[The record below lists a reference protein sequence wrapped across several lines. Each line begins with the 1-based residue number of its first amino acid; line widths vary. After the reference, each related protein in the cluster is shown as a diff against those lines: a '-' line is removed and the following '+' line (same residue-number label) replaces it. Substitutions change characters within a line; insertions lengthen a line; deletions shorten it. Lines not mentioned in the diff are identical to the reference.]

1 MAAVE
6 YDKVSKSYGN
16 VRVMEAIDLLV
27 ADRRFVVL
35 LGPSGCG
42 KTTLLRMTA
51 GLETIGAGEI
61 RIGGRRVNDVHP
73 RDRDIAMVFQNYAL
87 YPTMKV
93 FDNIAFSLQVKKAP
107 KAEIEQKVRW
117 AAELLGLTD
126 YLDRYPRALSGGQ
139 RQRVAMGRALVR
151 DPKVFLFDE
160 PLSNLDAKLRG
171 QMRYEIRRIHDRLE
185 TTTVYVTHDQIEAMT
200 MADEIVVMRSGK
212 IEQIGSPD
220 EIYQRPANVFVADFI
235 GSPPMNFLKG
245 QVESSGDRPAFR
257 FKSLSLPLP
266 KASGLAPGRPLVYGL
281 RPVDLVL
288 APQGEL
294 KGEMVLS
301 ENAGSETMI
310 HLGVE
315 GDDLRAV
322 VPGRPHIERG
332 ATIAFSVAPVEGA
345 SLRSRERA
353 ADRMSEARLHSR
365 SSALIDDIV
374 AGRWVNPETGKA
386 RLGALRDDRHRR
398 RSGRGGGGPGR
409 RASPRQ
415 AACRRL
421 RRADARGD
429 GRAGRSG
436 ARLDRDGR
444 KRRAR
449 RAACRRGAC
458 REAARADA
466 PRRRARRGRLRHD
479 QRPLQIRDRHGRPAL
494 LRVRDG
500 AVDER
505 LHLDHRLHHARL
517 RAESLQAGAG
527 AEGRLHRPEGERR
540 RANLSDRRRP
550 RRLPVPADGAG
561 RLAHLA
567 PPARHALHGSAL
579 PHPGGGRGGAA
590 VARAG
595 PCPRAI
601 SRRSPRCSAC

>member
-117 AAELLGLTD
+117 AADLLGLTD

-200 MADEIVVMRSGK
+200 MADEIVVMRAGR

-266 KASGLAPGRPLVYGL
+266 KANGLAPGRPLVYGL

-332 ATIAFSVAPVEGA
+332 ATIAFSVAPSKVH
-345 SLRSRERA
+345 LF
-353 ADRMSEARLHSR
+353 D
-365 SSALIDDIV
+365 
-374 AGRWVNPETGKA
+374 PE
-386 RLGALRDDRHRR
+386 
-398 RSGRGGGGPGR
+398 SGRR
-409 RASPRQ
+409 I
-415 AACRRL
+415 
-421 RRADARGD
+421 
-429 GRAGRSG
+429 
-436 ARLDRDGR
+436 
-444 KRRAR
+444 
-449 RAACRRGAC
+449 
-458 REAARADA
+458 E
-466 PRRRARRGRLRHD
+466 
-479 QRPLQIRDRHGRPAL
+479 
-494 LRVRDG
+494 
-500 AVDER
+500 
-505 LHLDHRLHHARL
+505 
-517 RAESLQAGAG
+517 
-527 AEGRLHRPEGERR
+527 
-540 RANLSDRRRP
+540 
-550 RRLPVPADGAG
+550 
-561 RLAHLA
+561 
-567 PPARHALHGSAL
+567 
-579 PHPGGGRGGAA
+579 
-590 VARAG
+590 
-595 PCPRAI
+595 
-601 SRRSPRCSAC
+601 

>member
-1 MAAVE
+1 
-6 YDKVSKSYGN
+6 
-16 VRVMEAIDLLV
+16 
-27 ADRRFVVL
+27 
-35 LGPSGCG
+35 
-42 KTTLLRMTA
+42 
-51 GLETIGAGEI
+51 
-61 RIGGRRVNDVHP
+61 
-73 RDRDIAMVFQNYAL
+73 
-87 YPTMKV
+87 MKV

-117 AAELLGLTD
+117 AADLLGLTD

-200 MADEIVVMRSGK
+200 MADEIVVMRSGR

-266 KASGLAPGRPLVYGL
+266 KANGLAPGRPLVYGL

-332 ATIAFSVAPVEGA
+332 ATIAFSVAPSKVHLFDTE
-345 SLRSRERA
+345 
-353 ADRMSEARLHSR
+353 
-365 SSALIDDIV
+365 
-374 AGRWVNPETGKA
+374 
-386 RLGALRDDRHRR
+386 
-398 RSGRGGGGPGR
+398 SGRR
-409 RASPRQ
+409 I
-415 AACRRL
+415 
-421 RRADARGD
+421 
-429 GRAGRSG
+429 
-436 ARLDRDGR
+436 
-444 KRRAR
+444 
-449 RAACRRGAC
+449 
-458 REAARADA
+458 E
-466 PRRRARRGRLRHD
+466 
-479 QRPLQIRDRHGRPAL
+479 
-494 LRVRDG
+494 
-500 AVDER
+500 
-505 LHLDHRLHHARL
+505 
-517 RAESLQAGAG
+517 
-527 AEGRLHRPEGERR
+527 
-540 RANLSDRRRP
+540 
-550 RRLPVPADGAG
+550 
-561 RLAHLA
+561 
-567 PPARHALHGSAL
+567 
-579 PHPGGGRGGAA
+579 
-590 VARAG
+590 
-595 PCPRAI
+595 
-601 SRRSPRCSAC
+601 